1 MAQHR
6 LRNRATVL
14 GLLAIAAVGV
24 FGITTAG
31 AKTATDDN
39 ASSAAGPAA
48 LVITDA
54 RIGTRPLS
62 SGTRAN
68 PIPIDP
74 HVRETLA
81 MTVKNIGAS
90 TGQVRYLRLTGA
102 LMGINFVHY
111 EASVNT
117 DVAPGETSTI
127 SVPGDFF
134 DIDGVATRL
143 RERADATRR
152 PATFPVG
159 DATLR
164 RRRAGQGRLVGRLH
178 VPERARVRGHLD
190 RRHHHRALPA
200 APAPQPVRPGHPVRP
215 RDREHR
221 CDHRDRRGD
230 VPRRPVRRQ
239 HVGTGGADRGSHRF
253 RARLPVARKGSPHL
267 RRDIA
272 DDKVIDLVAA
282 DAVARASGQFDAN
295 ATTGTVPATH
305 ESGSMPAT
313 HESGSMPA
321 THESGDY
328 SEVAANLEENSP
340 PQHHS
345 GSHEPLE

>member
-39 ASSAAGPAA
+39 AGSAAGPAA

-134 DIDGVATRL
+134 DIDGVARGYVNAQMQLVDQQRSPLATQHFV
-143 RERADATRR
+143 ADVRGKVVSS
-152 PATFPVG
+152 VG
-159 DATLR
+159 FMFLSALAFAVISIVDIIIGLSR
-164 RRRAGQGRLVGRLH
+164 RRLPRNRF
-178 VPERARVRGHLD
+178 VRGILFALATASTVVTIVIGAAMFRVALFD
-190 RRHHHRALPA
+190 ANTWVPAVLIAAAIGFVLGYLSPGRA
-200 APAPQPVRPGHPVRP
+200 VR
-215 RDREHR
+215 
-221 CDHRDRRGD
+221 
-230 VPRRPVRRQ
+230 
-239 HVGTGGADRGSHRF
+239 TS
-253 RARLPVARKGSPHL
+253 
-267 RRDIA
+267 RDIA

-328 SEVAANLEENSP
+328 SEVAANLKENSP